1 MKCKRFAVALL
12 ALPFA
17 ACTTPSKIA
26 GTHTHGYSLYTI
38 SQTLDLENADR
49 VRRIRR
55 LAVQDGVPPPKLAVL
70 GAPADVIPGV
80 THRIPVVR
88 LSFPENIFFNTDS
101 SIPLPSSDSA
111 FRLIA
116 QEARG
121 DAPDIAITIIGNTD
135 STGTDAYNMALSKRR
150 ALAAMRALAA
160 LGVNP
165 DIMTTV
171 AIGDH
176 QPVATNAT
184 PEGRAL
190 NRRVD
195 FLISDN
201 ADANL
206 AVVQYVAVNKA
217 FFADS
222 NGVVKP
228 PAENTVAVFRARPD
242 PAHGTN
248 VSLQS
253 LGPLSLLP
261 PQAGATGEV
270 NPEDVQLQPLPPPP
284 LVQPRPLEPVVPK
297 PLA

>member
-1 MKCKRFAVALL
+1 MKFFPVAIALL
-12 ALPFA
+12 AITLA
-17 ACTTPSKIA
+17 GCATPSKIA
-26 GTHTHGYSLYTI
+26 GTHTEGHSLYTI
-38 SQTLDLENADR
+38 NQTLNLENADR
-49 VRRIRR
+49 IRRIHR
-55 LAVQDGVPPPKLAVL
+55 LAAQDGLPPPKLTLL
-70 GAPADVIPGV
+70 GAPQSAIPGV
-80 THRIPVVR
+80 THRVPVIR
-88 LSFPENIFFNTDS
+88 LSFPENVFFNTDS
-101 SIPLPSSDSA
+101 SIPLPGSDSA

-116 QEARG
+116 QEVRG

-150 ALAAMRALAA
+150 ALAAMQALAA

-165 DIMTTV
+165 DMMTTV

-184 PEGRAL
+184 SKGRAL

-206 AVVQYVAVNKA
+206 AVVQYASVNKI
-217 FFADS
+217 FFANSD
-222 NGVVKP
+222 GVVKA
-228 PAENTVAVFRARPD
+228 PAENTVPVFRARPD
-242 PAHGTN
+242 RTDESKL
-248 VSLQS
+248 SLQS

-261 PQAGATGEV
+261 PKAGPAHEIK
-270 NPEDVQLQPLPPPP
+270 PADVQQRPLPPPP
-284 LVQPRPLEPVVPK
+284 VIKLRPLAPVVLK

>member
-1 MKCKRFAVALL
+1 MKCKWFSIILL

-17 ACTTPSKIA
+17 GCTTPSRIA
-26 GTHTHGYSLYTI
+26 GTHARGYSLYNI
-38 SQTLDLENADR
+38 NKTLNLENADR
-49 VRRIRR
+49 VRRIKR
-55 LAVQDGVPPPKLAVL
+55 LAAQDGLTSPKLSVL
-70 GAPADVIPGV
+70 GAPPNVIRGV
-80 THRIPVVR
+80 THRMPVVR
-88 LSFPENIFFNTDS
+88 LSFPENIFFNTNS
-101 SIPLPSSDSA
+101 SLPLPRSYSA

-116 QEARG
+116 QEVRG
-121 DAPDIAITIIGNTD
+121 DAPDIAITVIGNTD

-160 LGVNP
+160 LGVDP

-184 PEGRAL
+184 AEGRAL

-217 FFADS
+217 FFAD
-222 NGVVKP
+222 GDGIVKA
-228 PAENTVAVFRARPD
+228 PAENAVAAYRARPD
-242 PAHGTN
+242 PADGN
-248 VSLQS
+248 KLSLQS
-253 LGPLSLLP
+253 LGPLSLMP
-261 PQAGATGEV
+261 PRTGATGEV
-270 NPEDVQLQPLPPPP
+270 SPADVQQQQLAPPPP
-284 LVQPRPLEPVVPK
+284 VQARPLEPVVAK